1 MTGKQGTGAE
11 ALRIC
16 CGEVLDI
23 TSVADFRL
31 QLLEALTTKQP
42 VELDASGVE
51 RADTAALQLL
61 SAFMQDAHSQQ
72 QTVHWKDPSPALR
85 QSAALLGLSPFLQ
98 LESVPT

>member
-1 MTGKQGTGAE
+1 MSDKQETGAE

-31 QLLEALTTKQP
+31 QLLEALAAQQS
-42 VELDASGVE
+42 VELDASAVE

-72 QTVHWKDPSPALR
+72 QAVHWKDPSPALC
-85 QSAALLGLSPFLQ
+85 QSAALLGLSTFLQ